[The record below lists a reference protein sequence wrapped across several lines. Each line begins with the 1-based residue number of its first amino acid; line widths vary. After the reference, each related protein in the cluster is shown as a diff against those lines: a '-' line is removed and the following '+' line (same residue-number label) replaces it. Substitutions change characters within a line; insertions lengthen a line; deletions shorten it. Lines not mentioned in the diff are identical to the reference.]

1 MKFLEIELNNWGPY
15 KGHHRLDLDTN
26 DKSPIVL
33 IFGENGKG
41 KTSLAKGILWCLFG
55 SISKING
62 SQFANWNAI
71 NDGKSFPVSI
81 RVKFSIEE
89 SYADK
94 ISNEQ
99 RNNVTVF
106 EITRSFDAKKD
117 DRAHLRILPI
127 NEQVTLLRDG
137 ELQDKNLIDTWI
149 QRYLPFEMSR
159 FFLFDGEELSK
170 INYDLEEGESNSI
183 KASIESVMGIPA
195 LQNLDDLIRS
205 EQKKIDKSIKTSRD
219 LEDLTSQLEKIT
231 KSLDLLEV
239 ERKRTLESLRAAERE
254 SQELQEELLR
264 IDSVQGQIAQ
274 KEVYDKRKIE
284 VEADLRRSLDDIK
297 DFFRNNWWVPL
308 NSEIKTS
315 IDREIK
321 GRSSNSQRRSDL
333 QLIQTLKSSI
343 NEAMCATCGQT
354 ISNFSE
360 IEKRIAELES
370 KLNES
375 GDVTDQVSV
384 GFIER
389 FAKPETIG
397 EELRWLLQDER
408 RNLTQLDEIDG
419 LLKRINAQLANVDI
433 EATKGVLNRYLSKQ
447 DTIGR
452 YKASITSTEKRI
464 SEEKNNEN
472 VIRKKISQL
481 GGLPE
486 NLERRSV
493 VLQQIRGLVASLKES
508 FSDKVRE
515 EVQMRASENYVEM
528 MQNDD
533 LIGLEIDEN
542 FKVTAKH
549 KSLGRKLANSKGQS
563 LIAVYAFV
571 GALIDVSGNDG
582 AWLIDTVG
590 SRLDKDKMASVWQ
603 WLASRNRQVIAMPH
617 SNELDKDDA
626 SKLLGSSISLRYEIV
641 SSNSSDADSRF
652 VRVGD

>member
-1 MKFLEIELNNWGPY
+1 LKFLEIELNNWGPY

-117 DRAHLRILPI
+117 ERAHLRILPI

-219 LEDLTSQLEKIT
+219 LEDLTSQLEKVT

-472 VIRKKISQL
+472 VIRKKISLL

>member
-117 DRAHLRILPI
+117 ERAHLRILPI

-219 LEDLTSQLEKIT
+219 LEDLTSQLEKVT

-472 VIRKKISQL
+472 VIRKKISLL